1 MSIGKDFIGPY
12 RMLRLIR
19 SGTTTQ
25 VWEALKEGEKE
36 RVAIKVLLADWRKD
50 KYEIDQLKHE
60 ARVGTQLQHP
70 NVIQIYEYYEDQGYP
85 WSL

>member
-36 RVAIKVLLADWRKD
+36 RVAIKVLLADWRRD
-50 KYEIDQLKHE
+50 KYEIDQLKH
-60 ARVGTQLQHP
+60 L
-70 NVIQIYEYYEDQGYP
+70 
-85 WSL
+85 SLIHI